1 MLDILYN
8 EVTYWLFGTAI
19 IFTFVGR
26 YIADKENQTYL
37 VEGVIDS
44 LIKNGYIKTKGQGEK
59 LEILKHWETQDD

>member
-1 MLDILYN
+1 
-8 EVTYWLFGTAI
+8 
-19 IFTFVGR
+19 
-26 YIADKENQTYL
+26 L